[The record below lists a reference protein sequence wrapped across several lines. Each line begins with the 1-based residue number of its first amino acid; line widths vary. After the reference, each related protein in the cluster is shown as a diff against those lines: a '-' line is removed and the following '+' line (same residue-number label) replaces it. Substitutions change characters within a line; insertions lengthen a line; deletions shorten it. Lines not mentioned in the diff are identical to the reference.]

1 MYYICYMKT
10 LTIAL
15 FVLAA
20 CSSCQK
26 NYSLDYFNTY
36 QADAPNKVM
45 KKSANYETHLKISV
59 DKIGNDEFEI
69 FITYIDTYNKVRRS
83 QGVFNHKGRMIG
95 FEQLR

>member
-1 MYYICYMKT
+1 MKT
-10 LTIAL
+10 LTFVL

-36 QADAPNKVM
+36 QADAPNTLM
-45 KKSANYETHLKISV
+45 RKSADYLTSINIQT

-69 FITYIDTYNKVRRS
+69 FINYLDNKNKARRS
-83 QGVFNHKGRMIG
+83 HGVFNHRGKLLA